1 MFYDAHTHLN
11 SDQLYPER
19 QTYLERFV
27 EKWGKWI
34 VNVWV
39 DSERNERAIQIAEQ
53 AKQTYADSVFVKASI
68 GIHPGEVSFGKIASS
83 QDIQK
88 EIAWL
93 EKLYQ
98 QHPEEIVAIWECGI
112 DAHYANYEIHK
123 PLQQE
128 LFHAHAQLAKKLE
141 LPIIIHSRDHF
152 ADTMDVIQH
161 YPELKVY
168 FHCRGYTPEDI
179 QLCAK
184 QLPNLRVWFC
194 GNITY
199 PKAAPLR
206 DSFQHILE
214 YNQHI
219 AGNKQPIHI
228 LLETDA
234 PYLSPQSKRWQQNE
248 PINVIDIY
256 AYVSTHYSIPLEQ
269 LQSILSTNFTHLY
282 WKISY

>member
-19 QTYLERFV
+19 QTYLENFTLN
-27 EKWGKWI
+27 WGKWL

-39 DSERNERAIQIAEQ
+39 DSERNKRAIQIAQQ
-53 AKQTYADSVFVKASI
+53 ATHIYNDRIFVKASI

-88 EIAWL
+88 QIAWL

-112 DAHYANYEIHK
+112 DAHYPNYETHRL
-123 PLQQE
+123 LQQE
-128 LFHAHAQLAKKLE
+128 LFHAHAQLAEKLQ
-141 LPIIIHSRDHF
+141 LPVIIHSRDNF
-152 ADTMDVIQH
+152 ADTMEVIQH

-184 QLPNLRVWFC
+184 QLPNLRMWFC

-199 PKAAPLR
+199 PKATPLR

-214 YNQHI
+214 YNQHT
-219 AGNKQPIHI
+219 AENTQHIHI

-234 PYLSPQSKRWQQNE
+234 PYLSPQSKRGQQNE
-248 PINVIDIY
+248 PKHVIDIY
-256 AYVSTHYSIPLEQ
+256 TYVSIDYSIPLQQ
-269 LQSILSTNFTHLY
+269 LQSTLSTNFTHLY
-282 WKISY
+282 WEVS